1 MLPLFFPFSPLT
13 CTLCCLIVPL
23 LSLFASL
30 SFFALFALLSRLFF
44 TPLSPAFS
52 SSSYIIFSLSTS
64 PPPSPHPFYFILS
77 HDLHSA
83 RHFSYFSS
91 KSALPAF
98 LSMLSSSLPL
108 SLIYLNA
115 SPQLFFFN
123 CCFSYLQIL
132 PFHFPLNSFIL
143 LSSSSFLPISP
154 HPPSGPPFVSLP
166 PFVIPSISKPSL
178 S

>member
-1 MLPLFFPFSPLT
+1 MTKPFMCLLCLLFVLLPLPPSLSSLILLAVYASSFFPLT

-44 TPLSPAFS
+44 TPLTPAFS

-64 PPPSPHPFYFILS
+64 PPPSPHPFYFIPS

-83 RHFSYFSS
+83 RHFSYF
-91 KSALPAF
+91 SALPAF

-115 SPQLFFFN
+115 SPQLFF
-123 CCFSYLQIL
+123 
-132 PFHFPLNSFIL
+132 
-143 LSSSSFLPISP
+143 
-154 HPPSGPPFVSLP
+154 
-166 PFVIPSISKPSL
+166 
-178 S
+178 